1 MSVFDRY
8 LMRATLQGCG
18 VMLMV
23 LAALTLFVNFIGQS
37 KYVGNGAYSLG
48 DAFVFAL
55 LTLPSQIYQA
65 MPIIALL
72 GALIGLGGL
81 AAHSELHVI
90 RLSGASVWRL
100 AGSVLMAG
108 GVLMVLTGAFGEFI
122 APPLDQAARQFR
134 TLKQH
139 QKISIAGSN
148 TSAWIKEGNDIIS
161 IDQMMSGGQVG
172 GLYIYRFDDQR
183 RLRSVIRADGARTN
197 EEGDWFLENM
207 RESRLSEHGISTI
220 SAALSAS
227 PGLLRPDLLELSA
240 IDTDHLSA
248 RGLYEYY
255 HYLRKNDLET
265 SHYRQAFWTRIA
277 TTASVPL
284 MLLLALPF
292 VLGPMQRSGIGARLV
307 AGIVIG
313 MSYRLGS
320 RSLYYSGD
328 VFDLDPLLVG
338 WGPVVLLAVLVTVGL
353 SRVH

>member
-1 MSVFDRY
+1 MSIFDRY

-18 VMLMV
+18 VMVMV
-23 LAALTLFVNFIGQS
+23 LAALTLFVNFIGQT
-37 KYVGNGAYSLG
+37 KYVGNGAYSLW

-55 LTLPSQIYQA
+55 LTLPAQIYQS
-65 MPIIALL
+65 MPIVALL
-72 GALIGLGGL
+72 GGLIGLGGL

-90 RLSGASVWRL
+90 RLSGASVWRM
-100 AGSVLMAG
+100 AGSVLIAG
-108 GVLMVLTGAFGEFI
+108 GVLMVLTGGFGEFI

-161 IDQMMSGGQVG
+161 IDQMMSGGQIG
-172 GLYIYRFDDQR
+172 GLYIYRFDDRR
-183 RLRSVIRADGARTN
+183 RLRSVIRADGARIID
-197 EEGDWFLENM
+197 EGNWFLENM
-207 RESRLSEHGISTI
+207 RESRLGEEGISAS
-220 SAALSAS
+220 SAARFAS
-227 PGLLRPDLLELSA
+227 PGLLQPDLLELSA
-240 IDTDHLSA
+240 IDTDRLSV
-248 RGLYEYY
+248 RGLYEYNR
-255 HYLRKNDLET
+255 YLSKNDLET
-265 SHYRQAFWTRIA
+265 SHNLKAFWTRIA

-292 VLGPMQRSGIGARLV
+292 VLGPMRRSGIGARMV

-338 WGPVVLLAVLVTVGL
+338 WGPVALLAVLVTVGL